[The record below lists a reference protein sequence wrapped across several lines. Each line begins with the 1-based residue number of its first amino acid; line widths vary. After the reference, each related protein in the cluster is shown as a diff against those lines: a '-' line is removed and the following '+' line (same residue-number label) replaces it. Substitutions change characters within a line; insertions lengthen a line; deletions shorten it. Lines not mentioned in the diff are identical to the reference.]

1 MLDLCNS
8 FHQHMMITYN
18 SYVGISHLLF
28 SLGAKTQ
35 LGSWQLLMEVLMGWP
50 IVKPPPLLESIT
62 IFPSEV
68 MCLDNSVTRETMST
82 LRACVN
88 EGRITLMIVVSL

>member
-1 MLDLCNS
+1 
-8 FHQHMMITYN
+8 MMITYN